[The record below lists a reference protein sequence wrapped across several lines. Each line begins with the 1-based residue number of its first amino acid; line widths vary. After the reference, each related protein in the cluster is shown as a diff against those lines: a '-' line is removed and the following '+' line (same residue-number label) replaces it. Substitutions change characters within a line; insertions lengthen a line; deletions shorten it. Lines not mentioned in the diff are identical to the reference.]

1 MNTYLVQTK
10 CDGDVFSSVKTL
22 PELASLYELE
32 QEACFLDDLVV
43 FDVSDFGHPVKV
55 DVSDVVAPYLEQRR
69 WMEQEYR
76 DYCELVNEYGY
87 NYPNDDL
94 IL

>member
-1 MNTYLVQTK
+1 MSTYLVQTK
-10 CDGDVFSSVKTL
+10 CDGEIFCSVKTL
-22 PELASLYELE
+22 PELANLYQLNND
-32 QEACFLDDLVV
+32 AGYLDDIVA
-43 FDVSDFGHPVKV
+43 FDITEFGNPVKI
-55 DVSDVVAPYLEQRR
+55 DIYDTVAPYLEQRQ

-76 DYCELVNEYGY
+76 DYCEMVNEYGY